1 MGKPK
6 KGRGK
11 SKKKKNSKK
20 RTYNEMIEENKKIN
34 DPSSNENKGKEE
46 IEKLKK
52 IKFKYFKENKNN
64 DNISL
69 IKNKPDINFPTEFN
83 FDKTHMPSLELIKNN
98 EETRNQNIPVYI
110 AFNAIFNK
118 SDYDIIFKNLRIKE
132 SCLITQQVYG
142 DGNCLFRC
150 ISYFLTGTEAYHV
163 FMRNLLYNYI
173 INHFEDIMIQFPF
186 VYYNGSPLNTDEYI
200 PLIQKM
206 VILEES

>member
-46 IEKLKK
+46 IEKLEK
-52 IKFKYFKENKNN
+52 IQVKYFKENKNN

-98 EETRNQNIPVYI
+98 EETRNQNIPIYSI
-110 AFNAIFNK
+110 
-118 SDYDIIFKNLRIKE
+118 
-132 SCLITQQVYG
+132 
-142 DGNCLFRC
+142 
-150 ISYFLTGTEAYHV
+150 
-163 FMRNLLYNYI
+163 
-173 INHFEDIMIQFPF
+173 
-186 VYYNGSPLNTDEYI
+186 
-200 PLIQKM
+200 
-206 VILEES
+206 